1 MTHPA
6 LFLKQETPAR
16 DLEGNA
22 EACAADDQAR
32 RTLYVYLCSGEVKVI
47 PNAPSIRLEQGVL
60 CVCGDHCLL
69 IETFPRKDVY
79 FCSRLPVEPPPPC

>member
-1 MTHPA
+1 MTQSA
-6 LFLKQETPAR
+6 SFLKEETQ
-16 DLEGNA
+16 DHHLESYFG
-22 EACAADDQAR
+22 ACGAGDQPG

-47 PNAPSIRLEQGVL
+47 PNAPSIRLERSVL